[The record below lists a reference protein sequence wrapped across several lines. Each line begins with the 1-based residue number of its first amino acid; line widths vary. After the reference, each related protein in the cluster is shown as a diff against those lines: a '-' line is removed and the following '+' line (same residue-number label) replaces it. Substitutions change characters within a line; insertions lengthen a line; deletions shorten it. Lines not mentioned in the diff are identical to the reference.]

1 MIRLAGLRQGIEIRI
16 TGIRPGER
24 LHERLHDDAEVVEPA
39 GHPSISALDP
49 KATWEW
55 NDLAKQ
61 LEGLRSAVRQRDE
74 LQVRGRLEDMLTPA
88 ASGCSLR
95 RGREPAGLDH
105 LSRPGR
111 RPWGWTGARY
121 HGCSPTP

>member
-1 MIRLAGLRQGIEIRI
+1 MIRLAGLRPDEDIEIRI

-74 LQVRGRLEDMLTPA
+74 TQVRGRLEDMLRA
-88 ASGCSLR
+88 GGVSAQLR
-95 RGREPAGLDH
+95 EADN
-105 LSRPGR
+105 RPG
-111 RPWGWTGARY
+111 WT
-121 HGCSPTP
+121 S